1 MNSREILDIYRNGG
15 INDINVKTLIKIAFL
30 QYKKD
35 KNEFKKSTEYDFIPQ
50 NLIKLYYSNGSENSD
65 FENIVLNFKKK
76 YIIQESKVENVHTK
90 EEIEGLGVVY
100 DYIRSDEWKK
110 CPNIYIMMMINLKLF
125 SLTPYPEA
133 GGKFRNANAY
143 LKNSTANLVPYNQ
156 IDAEI
161 AKLYPKFQELLK
173 MGLSLGMGMEENE
186 DMILEYINKCLE
198 LKCRLIEIHPFQDG
212 NGRTMRA
219 LTNLLFKIANIPPI
233 YVKLSERDTYLE
245 AMSLALEEQDYSKI
259 QEFYYYKICDSI
271 LELDIY
277 QKINKEPTLNKIKVK
292 EKK

>member
-1 MNSREILDIYRNGG
+1 MNSREILDIYRKNG
-15 INDINVKTLIKIAFL
+15 INDINVKMLIKIAFL

-35 KNEFKKSTEYDFIPQ
+35 KNEFKKSAEYDFIPQ

-110 CPNIYIMMMINLKLF
+110 CPNIYIIMMINLKLF

-133 GGKFRNANAY
+133 GGKIRNANAY
-143 LKNSTANLVPYNQ
+143 LNNSTANLVPYNQ

-277 QKINKEPTLNKIKVK
+277 QKINKEPPLNKIKVK

>member
-1 MNSREILDIYRNGG
+1 MNSREILDIYRKSG

-50 NLIKLYYSNGSENSD
+50 NLIKLYYSKGSENSD

-76 YIIQESKVENVHTK
+76 YIVQESKVENVHTK

-110 CPNIYIMMMINLKLF
+110 CPNIYIIMLINLKLF

-133 GGKFRNANAY
+133 GGKIRNANAY
-143 LKNSTANLVPYNQ
+143 LKDSTANLVPYNQ

-173 MGLSLGMGMEENE
+173 MGISLGMGTEENE

-233 YVKLSERDTYLE
+233 YVKLSERDTYLK
-245 AMSLALEEQDYSKI
+245 AMSSALEEQDYSKI

-271 LELDIY
+271 LELDVN
-277 QKINKEPTLNKIKVK
+277 QKINKEPTLKKIKSK
-292 EKK
+292 

>member
-1 MNSREILDIYRNGG
+1 MNSREILDIYRKSG

-35 KNEFKKSTEYDFIPQ
+35 KNEFKKSTEYDFVPQ

-65 FENIVLNFKKK
+65 FENIVLNLKKK
-76 YIIQESKVENVHTK
+76 YMIQESKVENVHTK

-110 CPNIYIMMMINLKLF
+110 CPNIYIIMLINLKLF

-133 GGKFRNANAY
+133 GGKIRNANAY
-143 LKNSTANLVPYNQ
+143 LNNSTANLVPYNQ

-198 LKCRLIEIHPFQDG
+198 LKCRLIGIHPFQDG

-245 AMSLALEEQDYSKI
+245 AMSSALEEQDYSKI

-271 LELDIY
+271 LELDVN
-277 QKINKEPTLNKIKVK
+277 QKLNKEPTLNKIKVK